1 MTFPQFR
8 VIQLTKEHNKKL
20 RGLFNSGSPALDAYF
35 QTRVTQDTRS
45 KVAKCYVAIQGDRIA
60 GFYTL
65 ASMSLNLNEL
75 PPEYQK
81 RLPRYPRVPAVLVG
95 RLAVDRDFRDIGL
108 GRVLIADALIKTIES
123 TAGNFA
129 LVVDA
134 KDETSKSFYL
144 HLDFIPLKSRPDTL
158 FLPLADAIASQPE

>member
-8 VIQLTKEHNKKL
+8 VVQLTTEHDKKA
-20 RGLFNSGSPALDAYF
+20 REQFNSGSPALDTYF
-35 QTRVTQDTRS
+35 QTRVTQDIRS
-45 KVAKCYVAIQGDRIA
+45 NVTKCYVALQDDRIA

-81 RLPRYPRVPAVLVG
+81 KLPRYPMAPAVLVG
-95 RLAVDRDFRDIGL
+95 RLAVDQNFRDSGL
-108 GRVLIADALIKTIES
+108 GRVLIADALTKTIES

-134 KDETSKSFYL
+134 KDENAKAFYL

-158 FLPLADAIASQPE
+158 FLPVADAIASRPK